1 VLRSLGWLRRV
12 REKEFKVD
20 DRLRRRMAQVTINWS
35 RYIRESIAE
44 RIEREERKK
53 AAQELLEDI
62 RTRKHVAP
70 RGFIKQTI
78 RETRKTR

>member
-1 VLRSLGWLRRV
+1 LRVLSVV
-12 REKEFKVD
+12 RTITVKVD
-20 DRLRRRMAQVTINWS
+20 DMLRKRMAQVTINWS
-35 RYIRESIAE
+35 RYIRESITE

-70 RGFIKQTI
+70 RGFINQTI
-78 RETRKTR
+78 REARKTR

>member
-1 VLRSLGWLRRV
+1 MSLV
-12 REKEFKVD
+12 RTITVKVD
-20 DRLRRRMAQVTINWS
+20 EGLRKRMAEVTINWS
-35 RYIRESIAE
+35 RYIRESIVE

-70 RGFIKQTI
+70 RGFINQTI
-78 RETRKTR
+78 REARKTR

>member
-1 VLRSLGWLRRV
+1 MLRSLGWLRRV

>member
-1 VLRSLGWLRRV
+1 MGVMSLV
-12 REKEFKVD
+12 RTITVKVD
-20 DRLRRRMAQVTINWS
+20 DRLRKRMAEVTINWS

-62 RTRKHVAP
+62 RKRKHVAP
-70 RGFIKQTI
+70 RGFINQTI
-78 RETRKTR
+78 REARKTR

>member
-1 VLRSLGWLRRV
+1 V

-20 DRLRRRMAQVTINWS
+20 DRLRRRRMAQVTINWS

-44 RIEREERKK
+44 RIEREEGKK

>member
-1 VLRSLGWLRRV
+1 MRTITV
-12 REKEFKVD
+12 KVD
-20 DRLRRRMAQVTINWS
+20 DGLRTRMAQVTINWS

-70 RGFIKQTI
+70 SGYINQAI
-78 RETRKTR
+78 REARKAR

>member
-1 VLRSLGWLRRV
+1 MGVLLLV
-12 REKEFKVD
+12 RTITVKVD
-20 DRLRRRMAQVTINWS
+20 DRLRKRMAQVTINWS

-53 AAQELLEDI
+53 AAQELFHDI

-70 RGFIKQTI
+70 RGFINQTI
-78 RETRKTR
+78 REARNKWNEG

>member
-1 VLRSLGWLRRV
+1 MRTITV
-12 REKEFKVD
+12 KVD
-20 DRLRRRMAQVTINWS
+20 DRLRKRMAQVTINWS

-62 RTRKHVAP
+62 RASKHVAP
-70 RGFIKQTI
+70 REFINQTI
-78 RETRKTR
+78 REARKTR

>member
-1 VLRSLGWLRRV
+1 V
-12 REKEFKVD
+12 RTITVKVD
-20 DRLRRRMAQVTINWS
+20 EGLRKRMAEVTINWS
-35 RYIRESIAE
+35 RYIRESIVE

-70 RGFIKQTI
+70 RGFINQTI
-78 RETRKTR
+78 REARKTR

>member
-1 VLRSLGWLRRV
+1 MAVMSLV
-12 REKEFKVD
+12 RTITVKVD
-20 DRLRRRMAQVTINWS
+20 DRLSKRMAQVTINWS

-44 RIEREERKK
+44 RIDREERKK

-70 RGFIKQTI
+70 RGFINQTI
-78 RETRKTR
+78 REARKTH

>member
-1 VLRSLGWLRRV
+1 LRVLLFV
-12 REKEFKVD
+12 RTITVKVD
-20 DRLRRRMAQVTINWS
+20 DKLRRRMAQVTINWS

-53 AAQELLEDI
+53 AAQELLEDM
-62 RTRKHVAP
+62 RTRKHIAP
-70 RGFIKQTI
+70 RGFINETI

>member
-1 VLRSLGWLRRV
+1 V
-12 REKEFKVD
+12 KVD
-20 DRLRRRMAQVTINWS
+20 DRLRKRMAQVTINWS

-62 RTRKHVAP
+62 RTRKHVTP
-70 RGFIKQTI
+70 RGFINQTI
-78 RETRKTR
+78 REARKTR